1 MRVLFSSH
9 ANERLSEHR
18 QSGVT
23 KSDVIKWANRIPGKV
38 NKFRH
43 RCKASS
49 GKHFDIV
56 IDDIDKGRLVVTI
69 IGKK

>member
-1 MRVLFSSH
+1 MKE
-9 ANERLSEHR
+9 NR

-23 KSDVIKWANRIPGKV
+23 KGDVIKWARRIPGKV
-38 NKFRH
+38 NNLRH

-56 IDDIDKGRLVVTI
+56 IDDIEQGRKVVTI